1 MESQDLQELI
11 ERGMVNQEKLL
22 EILEMTRRQ
31 EILENHPYSI
41 WYSEKANRWYTFLP
55 DQTKPKNK
63 RMVKRKDKKDV
74 EQIVYDYYRTKADR
88 PTVNDMFYLWLNEKK
103 ENITPQ
109 TAMKYES
116 VYKRF
121 IERTGFG
128 RTEIKYLTF
137 YQIDR
142 FVLKTIGKDTMKAH
156 TWADIRTD
164 LIGVIRYARKMGYT
178 QLSVN
183 CLKDIDIPKNAF
195 KKVQILPGE
204 DVLTH
209 EEVEKINNYINEH
222 DDDIVLLGIRLVFK
236 TGLRVGELAAL
247 KFSDFDF
254 KKSVLT
260 VTRTEIKT
268 ENPEKKKPK
277 TITTVRDFTKG
288 AKGWRQIIIDEET
301 HELVDKIHAL
311 NPDGEF
317 LFEVDGKRVN
327 ANAWTKKLPRL
338 CAKLDIGTRVE
349 GANYV
354 RKKSMHKG
362 RKNYASTL
370 LHSGIEP
377 KFVQAQLGHT
387 DLHTTLSYYDRDV
400 EEFEERKAALLPVLE
415 KM

>member
-1 MESQDLQELI
+1 
-11 ERGMVNQEKLL
+11 
-22 EILEMTRRQ
+22 
-31 EILENHPYSI
+31 
-41 WYSEKANRWYTFLP
+41 
-55 DQTKPKNK
+55 
-63 RMVKRKDKKDV
+63 MVKRKDKKDV

-222 DDDIVLLGIRLVFK
+222 DDDIVRPVE
-236 TGLRVGELAAL
+236 VG
-247 KFSDFDF
+247 
-254 KKSVLT
+254 
-260 VTRTEIKT
+260 
-268 ENPEKKKPK
+268 
-277 TITTVRDFTKG
+277 
-288 AKGWRQIIIDEET
+288 
-301 HELVDKIHAL
+301 
-311 NPDGEF
+311 
-317 LFEVDGKRVN
+317 
-327 ANAWTKKLPRL
+327 
-338 CAKLDIGTRVE
+338 
-349 GANYV
+349 
-354 RKKSMHKG
+354 
-362 RKNYASTL
+362 
-370 LHSGIEP
+370 
-377 KFVQAQLGHT
+377 
-387 DLHTTLSYYDRDV
+387 
-400 EEFEERKAALLPVLE
+400 
-415 KM
+415 